1 MTYKSGGNAQR
12 AVRLFKAAVG
22 RPLKLQ
28 DLRSEEIGSIEGIP
42 ALSLDAITSVAYGPE
57 AIIVVLATAGAT
69 ALHLILP
76 ITIVIVVL
84 LTLLVMSYRQVING
98 YPGGGGAYI
107 VSKTNLGKK
116 VSQIAAASLVV
127 DYTLTVAVSI
137 AAGVGAL
144 TSAFTGLVP
153 FTVQLCLLILA
164 LITVLNLRGVGE
176 AARAFLLPTVI
187 FIVGILAVIVIG
199 LIHPVAQNLVPHG
212 KSLINNQVKVSLSL
226 LLILKAFASGCSA
239 LTGVEAIANGVP
251 LFKEPKIKRAK
262 NTELLLGIILGVML
276 IGLAILANK
285 FGIGP
290 RSNNTVLSQI
300 MMKAV
305 GLNWAYYLVS
315 FAVLIEL
322 ALAAN
327 TSFGGL
333 PILTSL
339 LSKDNYL
346 PHFFSLR
353 SDRLVYSRGVWVLAV
368 LSGLILVALGGN
380 TNAMIPL
387 FAIGVFTG
395 FTLAQTG
402 MVVHWSRLRPKGWI
416 YKSIL
421 NGTGA
426 LLTFVAT
433 VVFIFT
439 KFTAGAWIVIVT
451 IPLILLLFNGI
462 NRYYEAAG
470 KVIKIDDGNF
480 NETAYKTLVLVPVV
494 DISKITELALKNAF
508 AISNEV
514 VAVKV
519 VFPEDDTYKQFETRW
534 RDWND
539 KVRLLT
545 INTEYHSIVRPL
557 VRFIELISRDD
568 LKVIVIIP
576 VYSPPKWHQKLLHNQ
591 LDLVLS
597 SSLSHLKNVIV
608 ARCLFP

>member
-1 MTYKSGGNAQR
+1 M
-12 AVRLFKAAVG
+12 
-22 RPLKLQ
+22 
-28 DLRSEEIGSIEGIP
+28 
-42 ALSLDAITSVAYGPE
+42 
-57 AIIVVLATAGAT
+57 
-69 ALHLILP
+69 
-76 ITIVIVVL
+76 
-84 LTLLVMSYRQVING
+84 
-98 YPGGGGAYI
+98 
-107 VSKTNLGKK
+107 
-116 VSQIAAASLVV
+116 V

-153 FTVQLCLLILA
+153 YTVQLCLLILA
-164 LITVLNLRGVGE
+164 FITVLNLRGVGE

-353 SDRLVYSRGVWVLAV
+353 SDRLVFSRGVWVLAV

-402 MVVHWSRLRPKGWI
+402 MVVHWSRLRPRGWI

-421 NGTGA
+421 NGSGA
-426 LLTFVAT
+426 LLTFIAT

-470 KVIKIDDGNF
+470 KIIKIDDDSF
-480 NETAYKTLVLVPVV
+480 EETAYKTLVLVPVV
-494 DISKITELALKNAF
+494 DISKITEQALKNAF

-597 SSLSHLKNVIV
+597 SSLSHLHNVIV